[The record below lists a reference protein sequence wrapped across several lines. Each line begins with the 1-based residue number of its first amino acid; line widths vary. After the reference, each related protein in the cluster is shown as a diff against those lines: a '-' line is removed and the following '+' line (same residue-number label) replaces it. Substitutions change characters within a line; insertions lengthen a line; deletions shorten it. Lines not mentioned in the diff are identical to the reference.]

1 MPKQF
6 QEKLLNFLESGRI
19 SVDQMK
25 RQYDFEIKSCKVF
38 ATANELGRL
47 SKPLQSRF
55 RKLFLSR
62 YTEAQFLGISEK
74 VLPKLSSGLS
84 RFIGSQIWQNGGDI
98 RDVISVARLI
108 RKNKSPRLSIL

>member
-1 MPKQF
+1 MYSQPPM
-6 QEKLLNFLESGRI
+6 N
-19 SVDQMK
+19 SVDY
-25 RQYDFEIKSCKVF
+25 RSLYNRGLE
-38 ATANELGRL
+38 E
-47 SKPLQSRF
+47 
-55 RKLFLSR
+55 LFLSR

-108 RKNKSPRLSIL
+108 RKNDSPEQVSEIINTMMKYRSGDC